1 MQPNRIYALLMSMQ
15 PNIDEIDK
23 RLLAELQADAR
34 RTNKALAAAV
44 GLAPSTTLARIRDL
58 EARGVIRGYHADI
71 DPVAV
76 GRNVEALIS
85 VRLLPKTGDL
95 VNRFVNGLLELDD
108 VVSVTLLTGPY
119 DILVHVSVG
128 DIAELRAV
136 VLNRIA
142 SFDGVVDE
150 QTMII
155 FERHQKR
162 LS

>member
-1 MQPNRIYALLMSMQ
+1 MSMQ